1 MHIFSKSW
9 QLRTRN
15 APCLASFRAFSINLM
30 ALLTRRR
37 KRAGVSGFS
46 LTSKWG
52 PLGIACTYYP
62 EFGINLGIPRPP
74 LSRNKRPHAE
84 KCRHQAHFSVGISV
98 NYRNKNPSNIL
109 KSESQKNR
117 NSGKHGIT
125 ITAIS
130 VHKISSVYPHRS
142 QYRP

>member
-1 MHIFSKSW
+1 MSVNCFMLCFDLSVR
-9 QLRTRN
+9 L
-15 APCLASFRAFSINLM
+15 
-30 ALLTRRR
+30 R
-37 KRAGVSGFS
+37 KRVGCAAAEKSGGCFLRYGVSGFS
-46 LTSKWG
+46 LTSKWC
-52 PLGIACTYYP
+52 PLGIACSNYP
-62 EFGINLGIPRPP
+62 EFGIIRGIPRPP

-84 KCRHQAHFSVGISV
+84 KCRHQAHFSVGVSV
-98 NYRNKNPSNIL
+98 NYRNKNPSSIL

-130 VHKISSVYPHRS
+130 VHKVSSVYPHRS